1 MAGENAGGENR
12 PTQSPASSDQ
22 GGNPNSSQFNGNP
35 PSTPDSPT
43 SAGFNTDQLPFNS
56 RTSENYS
63 DFDDDEAAVDPNIIR
78 DELDDGDEDE
88 GEGEDLFN
96 DNYIDDYRRMDEH
109 DQYESVGLD
118 DSLEDERDLDQ
129 IMADRRAAEIELDT
143 REGVASRAKLP
154 HLLNGQ
160 DTDDDSYR
168 PSKRTRAPP
177 GPRGGDDT
185 DAMQSSPGR
194 SQRINSGEDVPMT
207 DATDDDQYE
216 DDENDEGEFEMYRV
230 QGTLREWVTRDE
242 VRRFIAKKFKEF
254 ILTYENPKNENHEF
268 LYLNQINEMVSANKC
283 SLEIDYKQ
291 FIYIHPNIA
300 IWLADAPQSVLEVM
314 EEVANKVVFSIH
326 SNYKSIHQKIY
337 VRVTNLPV
345 YDQIRNI
352 RQIHLNTMIRIGGV
366 VTRRSGVFPQLQQVK
381 YDCNKCGTVLGP
393 FIQNSYSEV
402 RVGSCPECQSKGPFT
417 VNIEQTI
424 YRNYQKLTLQESPG
438 IVPAG
443 RLPRHKEVILLN
455 DLIDC
460 ARPGEEIEVTG
471 IYTNNFDLSLN
482 TKNGF
487 PVFATVIEANHVTK
501 KQDLFSAYKLTEED
515 KQEIHKLAKDPRIG
529 ERIVKSIAPS
539 IYGHEDIKTAI
550 ALAMFGGQEKNV
562 NGKHR
567 LRGDINVLLL
577 GDPGT
582 AKSQFLKYV
591 EKTGQRAVYTTGKGA
606 SAVGLTAAVHKD
618 PVTRE
623 WTLEGGALVLAD
635 KGICLIDEFDKMND
649 QDRVS
654 IHEAMEQQSISIS
667 KAGIVTSLQAR
678 CSVIAAANPIGG
690 RYDSSKNFSQNV
702 ELTDPIVSRFDV
714 LCVVKDVVDPVMD
727 EMLAKFVVDSH
738 FKSQAKGA
746 NLDDKSMNNSQ
757 EDIDASAMM
766 MDPEILPQD
775 MLKKYITF
783 AKLHIFP
790 KLHDADLDKLTQ
802 VYAELRRESSHGQ
815 GVPIA
820 VRHIESMIRMSEA
833 HARMHL
839 RSNVIQED
847 VDMAIRVL
855 LDSFISTQKFGV
867 QKALQ
872 KSFKKYMTY
881 KKDFNRLVLL
891 KLNELVKEALHFEE
905 IVSGTRKNVGYIDVK
920 VEELQTK
927 VSDLGITD
935 LKPFFTSADFLKGNF
950 QLDEERGLIRHHMT
964 L

>member
-1 MAGENAGGENR
+1 ME
-12 PTQSPASSDQ
+12 S
-22 GGNPNSSQFNGNP
+22 GN
-35 PSTPDSPT
+35 PSTPTSP
-43 SAGFNTDQLPFNS
+43 SVGFNTDQLPHTHTS
-56 RTSENYS
+56 RAS
-63 DFDDDEAAVDPNIIR
+63 DDEASVDPDIIR
-78 DELDDGDEDE
+78 DDIEEQPEEEED
-88 GEGEDLFN
+88 GEDLYNENFM
-96 DNYIDDYRRMDEH
+96 DDYRRMDEA
-109 DQYESVGLD
+109 DQFESFGLD
-118 DSLEDERDLDQ
+118 DSLEDDRDFDQ
-129 IMADRRAAEIELDT
+129 IMEDRRAAENELDA
-143 REGVASRAKLP
+143 RQGRVSNRSKLP
-154 HLLNGQ
+154 QLLHDQ
-160 DTDDDSYR
+160 DTDDDSHR
-168 PSKRTRAPP
+168 PSKRARADFRPP
-177 GPRGGDDT
+177 VQSDD
-185 DAMQSSPGR
+185 DLQSSPGR
-194 SQRINSGEDVPMT
+194 SQRGHSREDVPMT
-207 DATDDDQYE
+207 DPTEDDRDDDE
-216 DDENDEGEFEMYRV
+216 FDDGYEMYQV

-242 VRRFIAKKFKEF
+242 VRRFIARKFKDF
-254 ILTYENPKNENHEF
+254 LLTYVNPKNEHRDKEYVW
-268 LYLNQINEMVSANKC
+268 LINEMVSASKC

-291 FIYIHPNIA
+291 FIYVHPNIA

-314 EEVANKVVFSIH
+314 EDVTKSVVFELH
-326 SNYKSIHQKIY
+326 PNYRNIHQKIY
-337 VRVTNLPV
+337 VRITNLPV

-381 YDCNKCGTVLGP
+381 YDCSKCGAILGP
-393 FIQNSYSEV
+393 FFQNSYSEV
-402 RVGSCPECQSKGPFT
+402 KVGSCPECQSKGPFT

-424 YRNYQKLTLQESPG
+424 YRNFQKLTLQESPG

-443 RLPRHKEVILLN
+443 RLPRYKEVILLN

-471 IYTNNFDLSLN
+471 VYTNNFDLSLN

-487 PVFATVIEANHVTK
+487 PVFATVVEANYVTK
-501 KQDLFSAYKLTEED
+501 KQDLFSAYKLTQEDIEEI
-515 KQEIHKLAKDPRIG
+515 ENLAKDPRIG
-529 ERIVKSIAPS
+529 ERIIKSIAPS
-539 IYGHEDIKTAI
+539 IYGHDDIKTAI

-562 NGKHR
+562 EGKHR

-690 RYDSSKNFSQNV
+690 RYDSSKTFSQNV
-702 ELTDPIVSRFDV
+702 ELTDPIISRFDI
-714 LCVVKDVVDPVMD
+714 LCVVKDVVDPVAD
-727 EMLAKFVVDSH
+727 EMLATFVVESH
-738 FKSQAKGA
+738 FKSQPKGT
-746 NLDDKSMNNSQ
+746 NQDDKAFSESQ
-757 EDIDASAMM
+757 DTRATAMPT
-766 MDPEILPQD
+766 DPEILPQD
-775 MLKKYITF
+775 LLKKYITY
-783 AKLHIFP
+783 AKLNIFP
-790 KLHDADLDKLTQ
+790 RLQDADLDKLSH

-839 RSNVIQED
+839 RQHVTQVD

-855 LDSFISTQKFGV
+855 LESFISTQKFGV

-872 KSFKKYMTY
+872 KSFRKYMTF
-881 KKDFNRLVLL
+881 KKDY
-891 KLNELVKEALHFEE
+891 NELLLFILRGLVKNALHFEE
-905 IVSGTRKNVGYIDVK
+905 IVTGSASGLTHIDIK
-920 VEELQTK
+920 VD
-927 VSDLGITD
+927 DLCNMAQGHDIYD
-935 LKPFFTSADFLKGNF
+935 LKPFFNSSHFSRANF
-950 QLDEERGLIRHHMT
+950 VLDEERRVIRHHLT
-964 L
+964 R